1 VFGRRIMTNPQTEIP
16 LQIAAQV
23 LPSFNCDCEAGVN
36 SRRQFSSV
44 VKMLR
49 FVEAT
54 ADSSPILN
62 GDSNCNPSRDWVR
75 AFSDTLAAV
84 NFRRPR
90 QPLGKIARFLGRT
103 TQQTRHLL
111 FKLVGWRGT
120 S

>member
-54 ADSSPILN
+54 ADSSLSLTATAIVIRVEI
-62 GDSNCNPSRDWVR
+62 GFGRSR
-75 AFSDTLAAV
+75 TL
-84 NFRRPR
+84 
-90 QPLGKIARFLGRT
+90 
-103 TQQTRHLL
+103 
-111 FKLVGWRGT
+111 
-120 S
+120 